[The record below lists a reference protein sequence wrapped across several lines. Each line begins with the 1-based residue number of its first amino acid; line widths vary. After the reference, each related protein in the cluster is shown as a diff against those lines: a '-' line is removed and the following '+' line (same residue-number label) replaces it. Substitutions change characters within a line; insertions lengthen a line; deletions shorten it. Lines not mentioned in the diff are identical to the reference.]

1 MQRPLEVAAVLETGA
16 IMLGSNIV
24 ADGHAHGFSVR
35 VVTHIHQD
43 HIVDLRKSIREAS
56 FIAATPLTLDLL
68 EVAGYRVPPSKRLT
82 LPYSVSVSID
92 GDVLTLRRANHVP
105 GAAETVV
112 ELSNGYRIGYT
123 GDFKLP
129 GTDIL
134 YELDVL
140 VIDATYGAEEWVR
153 PWQDEIDILLADV
166 VQEGLMHGPVYIYG
180 YYGKIEE
187 IMLLLRRYG
196 VDAPF
201 LVNQRIGRSVAVL
214 ERHGYRVGE
223 VVVDGTREALEVRR
237 SGWYIGFRHYSSWRR
252 RRLLPPS
259 NGLRPV
265 HVLLTGWE
273 FREPLRRISPREW
286 IVSFSDH
293 ADFRQLVSYVEE
305 ARPRM
310 LIVDGYRGGRA
321 AAYFASYVSKRL
333 GIPAVVQPSTER
345 WTK

>member
-1 MQRPLEVAAVLETGA
+1 MQRPLSTVGVLETGA
-16 IMLGSNIV
+16 IVLGTNII
-24 ADGHAHGFSVR
+24 ADGHAVGFSVR

-43 HIVDLRKSIREAS
+43 HIVGLSRSIRELGL
-56 FIAATPLTLDLL
+56 IAGTPLTLDLL
-68 EVAGYRVPPSKRLT
+68 EVSGYKIPPSKRLV
-82 LPYSVSVSID
+82 LPYDVSVSVD
-92 GDVLTLRRANHVP
+92 GDVLTLKQANHVP
-105 GAAETVV
+105 GAAEVVV
-112 ELSNGYRIGYT
+112 ELANGTRVGYT

-129 GTDIL
+129 GTDVL

-140 VIDATYGAEEWVR
+140 VIDATYGVEEWVR
-153 PWQDEIDILLADV
+153 PWQEEIDLLLADA
-166 VQEGLMHGPVYIYG
+166 VQEGLMYGPVYIYG

-187 IMLLLRRYG
+187 IMLLLRRHG

-201 LVNQRIGRSVAVL
+201 LVNQRVGKSVSVL
-214 ERHGYRVGE
+214 ERHGYRVGD
-223 VVVDGTREALEVRR
+223 VVVDGTREAREVKR

-252 RRLLPPS
+252 RRVLPS

-265 HVLLTGWE
+265 HILLTGWE
-273 FREPLRRISPREW
+273 FREPLRRVSPREW

-333 GIPAVVQPSTER
+333 GIPATAMPDMR
-345 WTK
+345 G